1 MLDERLTEIIK
12 FIKEHPDCTS
22 KELYNHLSDTLSYAT
37 VKRLIQQL
45 VSENYVL
52 SSGAGKHLYSISP
65 TYEVLHP
72 IDLTEYFQKEID
84 ERSIRNTYQFDLIK
98 ETLGRVKFFT
108 EEERQF
114 LFELQS
120 TFRKNVS
127 SLSETIYSKEMQRM
141 AIDLSWKSSQ
151 IEGNTYSLLE
161 TERLLLDKETASGK
175 TKDEA
180 IMLLNH
186 KVALDFIQANPDYLS
201 TLTIHGIEDIHQLLV
216 KELEVDRGIRRHR
229 IGISGTNYKPLEND
243 FQIKEALQ
251 DMCELVN
258 ARDNVFEKALLLLV
272 LLSYIQAFSDGNKRT
287 SRIVCNAVLLENGY
301 CPISFRTIDPIEY
314 KKALLLFY
322 EQNNLSAF
330 KKMFIEQFEF
340 AVKNYF

>member
-1 MLDERLTEIIK
+1 MQDERLTELIRY
-12 FIKEHPDCTS
+12 IKEHPTCTS
-22 KELYNHLSDTLSYAT
+22 KELHNHLSDRVSYAT
-37 VKRLIQQL
+37 VKRLIKQL
-45 VSENYVL
+45 ATDHYIF
-52 SSGAGKHLYSISP
+52 SSGEGKHLYSISP

-84 ERSIRNTYQFDLIK
+84 ERSIHNTYQFDLIK
-98 ETLGRVKFFT
+98 ETLGRVTLFT
-108 EEERQF
+108 EEERRL

-141 AIDLSWKSSQ
+141 SIDLSWKSSQ

-186 KVALDFIQANPDYLS
+186 KDALDFIQANPDYLS
-201 TLTIHGIEDIHQLLV
+201 TLTIHGIEDIHQILV

-229 IGISGTNYKPLEND
+229 VGISGTNYKPLDND

-287 SRIVCNAVLLENGY
+287 ARIVCNAVLLENGF

-322 EQNNLSAF
+322 EQNNISAF
-330 KKMFIEQFEF
+330 KKVFIEQFEF